1 MLVSARVSTISKK
14 PQPLPG
20 RSTYDE
26 FYGLAAGG
34 QIIFT

>member
-1 MLVSARVSTISKK
+1 MLVSTRVSSIGKK
-14 PQPLPG
+14 PRPLPG